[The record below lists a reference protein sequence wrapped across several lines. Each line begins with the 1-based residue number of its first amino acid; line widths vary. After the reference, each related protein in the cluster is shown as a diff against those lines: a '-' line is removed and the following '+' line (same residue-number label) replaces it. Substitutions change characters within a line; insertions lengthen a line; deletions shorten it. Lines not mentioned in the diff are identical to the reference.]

1 MNLKVAIKPFL
12 THWTK
17 TSSWRPSSAS
27 AQKLSRY

>member
-1 MNLKVAIKPFL
+1 MNLKIAIKPFL

-27 AQKLSRY
+27 VQNPLPP